1 MNDNRPRLHI
11 DIETYSSVDIGKAGA
26 YKYVQSPDFE
36 ILMTAFAFDD
46 RPIKI
51 FDHAEGEEFSPNFL
65 SALTDPEVVKCAH
78 NANFERN
85 SFRAIGIDIPVEQ
98 WECTAVKSLYCGFP
112 SALAD
117 VSRILALGD
126 KEKLKIGKE
135 LIKYF
140 SIPQKP
146 TSRNGKRFRNFPEH
160 DPERWELFKEY
171 CIRDVEAEREIDHI
185 LSVYEFPEFERINY
199 ILDQKINDK
208 GILIDIGMASNAKAI
223 DDLNTEVLGNYLK
236 DITGLE
242 NPNSPL
248 QLRKWLGEA
257 MQKDIK
263 SLAKETLEDLIS
275 EAEAGHWID
284 SVNEGNERNPVFV
297 DHKIEIKN
305 PEKVREVLELR
316 KKSSKTSTKKY
327 VSMLTCAGFDNRVRG
342 LFQFYGAN
350 RTGRWAGRLV
360 QLQNLPQNKIK
371 DLEKARKLVLD
382 NDYEMMDMVY
392 DNVADTLSQLVRTAF
407 IAPEGKTFAVADFSA
422 IEARVIAWL
431 ADEKWRLDVFATH
444 GKIYEASASMMFGV
458 PLDQITKD
466 SEYRTKGK
474 IAELA
479 LGYQGA
485 LGAMRNMGGEKMG
498 LTEGEM
504 MKIVKIW
511 RLKNPKIV
519 SMWDAVN
526 EAAIECI
533 ERESTVVLKQFKNL
547 EFSCDGEVMTI
558 KLPSGRKLFYQNPII
573 STNRFGSKAVKY
585 KGLDQLTKKWWW
597 IDSYGGK
604 FVENIIQAIA
614 RDLLAYSMQK
624 LDEADFDLVMH
635 VHDEAVAEIL
645 KFEAESRL
653 EEMCDIM
660 GAEVPWAPGLPLR
673 ADGYITEFYKKD

>member
-1 MNDNRPRLHI
+1 MIDNRPRLHI
-11 DIETYSSVDIGKAGA
+11 DIETYSSIDIVKAGA
-26 YKYVQSPDFE
+26 YKYVQSVDFE
-36 ILMTAFAFDD
+36 ILMTAYAFDD
-46 RPIKI
+46 KQVKI
-51 FDHAEGEEFSPNFL
+51 FDHAQGEDFSHEFL
-65 SALTDPEVVKCAH
+65 RALKDPEVVKCAH

-85 SFRAIGIDIPVEQ
+85 SFKAIGIDIPIEQ

-112 SALAD
+112 SSLAD
-117 VSRILALGD
+117 VSKILALGE

-135 LIKYF
+135 LIRYF
-140 SIPQKP
+140 SVPQKP
-146 TSRNGKRFRNFPEH
+146 NKRNGMKYRYFPSDDLEK
-160 DPERWELFKEY
+160 WEMFKKY
-171 CIRDVEAEREIDHI
+171 CIGDVEAEREIDKI
-185 LSVYEFPEFERINY
+185 LSVYEFPEFERLNY

-208 GILIDIGMASNAKAI
+208 GIMIDMTMASNAKSI
-223 DDLNTEVLGNYLK
+223 DDLNTEVLGDYLRE
-236 DITGLE
+236 ITNLE

-257 MQKDIK
+257 MKKEIK

-275 EAEAGHWID
+275 EAEAGHWIET
-284 SVNEGNERNPVFV
+284 VNIGSESSPKIIENKILIENPQLV
-297 DHKIEIKN
+297 K
-305 PEKVREVLELR
+305 EVLELR

-327 VSMLTCAGFDNRVRG
+327 VSMLNCAGYDDRVRG

-371 DLEKARKLVLD
+371 DLEKARNLVLN
-382 NDYEMMDMVY
+382 NDYKMMDLVY

-407 IAPEGKTFAVADFSA
+407 IAPKGKTFSVADFSA

-458 PLDQITKD
+458 PLEEITKD

-485 LGAMRNMGGEKMG
+485 LGAMLNMGGEKMG
-498 LTEGEM
+498 LTKGEM
-504 MKIVKIW
+504 TRIVKIW
-511 RLKNPKIV
+511 RAKNPKIV
-519 SMWDAVN
+519 KLWAEVN

-533 ERESTVVLKQFKNL
+533 ERNSTVILKEFKNL

-558 KLPSGRKLFYQNPII
+558 KLPSGRKLFYQNPIV
-573 STNRFGSKAVKY
+573 STNIFNSKAVKY
-585 KGLDQLTKKWWW
+585 KGLDQLTRKWWW

-604 FVENIIQAIA
+604 FVENIVQAIA
-614 RDLLAYSMQK
+614 RDLLAHSMQE
-624 LDEADFDLVMH
+624 LDKVGFDLVMH
-635 VHDEAVAEIL
+635 VHDEAVSEIAKDNAE
-645 KFEAESRL
+645 ETL
-653 EEMCDIM
+653 EYMCEIM
-660 GAEVPWAPGLPLR
+660 GTEVPWAPGLPLR